1 MLSSKKWQG
10 YGLSTRKFP
19 SVTLSLLPQLSKGNH
34 RPSLMPRQLPRR
46 PQPKSRFNAQRQNV
60 PAPWFLRT
68 KSIYDLFTTL
78 CFPPPPCN
86 LFPRPIAL
94 YPTVFFLFRLFF
106 SASWSC
112 CLFMGFCGLEN
123 HPFSCVCSAHAKYCS
138 PVLASDWPSCV
149 AWFTK
154 SQPRETAAWL
164 TAVTCCRLDR

>member
-46 PQPKSRFNAQRQNV
+46 PQPKSRSNAQRQNV

-78 CFPPPPCN
+78 CFPPLPATSF
-86 LFPRPIAL
+86 LAL
-94 YPTVFFLFRLFF
+94 SHYIQPFSSF
-106 SASWSC
+106 SAS
-112 CLFMGFCGLEN
+112 
-123 HPFSCVCSAHAKYCS
+123 FSRHLGAVVYSWVSVGWKITHS
-138 PVLASDWPSCV
+138 PVC
-149 AWFTK
+149 
-154 SQPRETAAWL
+154 AAHMQNI
-164 TAVTCCRLDR
+164 AHRS